1 MSFDFIPDNDQIPTP
16 KDACNTEGE
25 PSPGREPIEMLLV
38 GSPQAI
44 KITILNLY
52 KRGFAEVS
60 AWSRLL
66 PTGKPGKM
74 IGILSRQIPIS

>member
-1 MSFDFIPDNDQIPTP
+1 MSFDFIPDDGGIPTP
-16 KDACNTEGE
+16 KYACNTDGE
-25 PSPGREPIEMLLV
+25 PSPGREPIEMLLIA
-38 GSPQAI
+38 SPQAI
-44 KITILNLY
+44 NRTILHLY

-74 IGILSRQIPIS
+74 IGILCRQIPIS